1 MSWRERIVSDPGI
14 CHGQVCVRGTRIP
27 VSVVLDNLA
36 AGRTAEQIVQDYPG
50 LALGDVSASIEYAAD
65 LVRERLIPIAKSA

>member
-1 MSWRERIVSDPGI
+1 MGWRERIVSDPGI

-36 AGRTAEQIVQDYPG
+36 AGRSAEQIVQDYPS
-50 LALGDVSASIEYAAD
+50 LVLDDVRASIEYAAE